1 MKVVG
6 QLLRGVEVHD
16 VDIGVRWSHPGHVGA
31 VQHHGDH
38 VVGQNFEELLRD
50 VVLALDYN
58 IINEVTPGTG
68 QFFIDI

>member
-31 VQHHGDH
+31 VQDHGDQ
-38 VVGQNFEELLRD
+38 VVGEKVVELLSD
-50 VVLALDYN
+50 VVLAPEWRHLIGPDHRDT
-58 IINEVTPGTG
+58 VL
-68 QFFIDI
+68 